1 MEGPCE
7 TVSMV
12 NCNFKLESDGQ
23 CFSKGR
29 SFTTKLGI
37 KVTGNTISVDG
48 WSIQYSCGGYMD
60 SYLTINSPRDGRSQG
75 LCGYYGKQG
84 QGPDRKNGNFLA
96 SSGSRGSHHM
106 TSRAFFNSP
115 LTIKTGADSHFKC
128 HSFASPNFNGRYQF
142 KRIMSR
148 VASSKSMTKM
158 DKAEAGMAMK
168 MKEQATTRLL
178 KSYRTWS
185 LANMKD
191 PKGNEVT
198 IAEATQKCEA
208 KIKEC
213 SGLPVA
219 DSAAMSA
226 CIQDY
231 IKVGR
236 EAGKMVL
243 DGACDVVKE
252 DEENAMEDVEAD
264 ERDEELEL
272 AGEAAL
278 RTPSR
283 NDLVV
288 QWCVEDCTSP
298 ETQKCKDA
306 RNQLM
311 DNPSSGLSV
320 EDVNKL
326 CIWKQLKAF
335 PAKLYAESGLTKE
348 WRHMT
353 MRVPQEAIE
362 KTQNPSNPA
371 NKGSNMRLRF
381 YQQEHSCFC
390 CDTFGIDDVTVVT
403 GGWPVR
409 ILADSN
415 FTLFADGKKIGSGVY
430 NEMKEIYR
438 YRVDPQS
445 KVFAVKV
452 DGRGENRAGFIA
464 SIGSSIVSSSTWKCK
479 PGSPDDNVVALAQ
492 PGTDDSNWEKAVE
505 MGTNEGEGTTPWGTV
520 PGMASKAFW
529 IYTHDAYM
537 KKKSSAIC
545 RVDTNN
551 AWHSY
556 SKEHL
561 GASRWSC
568 KSLRNRES
576 PFSVSLNCKEN
587 SHGQPKAVDRRF
599 FDGAK
604 SAIRIKFR
612 DELF

>member
-1 MEGPCE
+1 
-7 TVSMV
+7 
-12 NCNFKLESDGQ
+12 
-23 CFSKGR
+23 
-29 SFTTKLGI
+29 
-37 KVTGNTISVDG
+37 
-48 WSIQYSCGGYMD
+48 
-60 SYLTINSPRDGRSQG
+60 
-75 LCGYYGKQG
+75 
-84 QGPDRKNGNFLA
+84 
-96 SSGSRGSHHM
+96 
-106 TSRAFFNSP
+106 
-115 LTIKTGADSHFKC
+115 
-128 HSFASPNFNGRYQF
+128 
-142 KRIMSR
+142 MSR
-148 VASSKSMTKM
+148 VASAKSMTKM

-264 ERDEELEL
+264 ERDEVLEL

-362 KTQNPSNPA
+362 K
-371 NKGSNMRLRF
+371 
-381 YQQEHSCFC
+381 
-390 CDTFGIDDVTVVT
+390 DTESVKPRKQRQKHETSLLP
-403 GGWPVR
+403 GG
-409 ILADSN
+409 A
-415 FTLFADGKKIGSGVY
+415 
-430 NEMKEIYR
+430 
-438 YRVDPQS
+438 
-445 KVFAVKV
+445 
-452 DGRGENRAGFIA
+452 
-464 SIGSSIVSSSTWKCK
+464 
-479 PGSPDDNVVALAQ
+479 
-492 PGTDDSNWEKAVE
+492 
-505 MGTNEGEGTTPWGTV
+505 
-520 PGMASKAFW
+520 
-529 IYTHDAYM
+529 
-537 KKKSSAIC
+537 
-545 RVDTNN
+545 
-551 AWHSY
+551 
-556 SKEHL
+556 
-561 GASRWSC
+561 
-568 KSLRNRES
+568 
-576 PFSVSLNCKEN
+576 
-587 SHGQPKAVDRRF
+587 
-599 FDGAK
+599 
-604 SAIRIKFR
+604 
-612 DELF
+612 